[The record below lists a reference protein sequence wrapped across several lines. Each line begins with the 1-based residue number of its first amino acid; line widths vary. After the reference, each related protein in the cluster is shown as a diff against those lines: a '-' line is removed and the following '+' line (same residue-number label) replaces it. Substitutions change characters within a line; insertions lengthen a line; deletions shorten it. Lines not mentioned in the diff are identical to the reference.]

1 MEVLILG
8 VYLENP
14 PPTGASKREYSPFL
28 YSLSMVANSKEC
40 PSGLKLNGCFL
51 MLRKFLLVSSF
62 SCGVCQ
68 EVLILLIDFDPL
80 FSF

>member
-1 MEVLILG
+1 
-8 VYLENP
+8 
-14 PPTGASKREYSPFL
+14 
-28 YSLSMVANSKEC
+28 MVANSKKC
-40 PSGLKLNGCFL
+40 RSGLELNGCFS
-51 MLRKFLLVSSF
+51 MSGKFLLVSSF